1 MLVIAIIVSFLPFI
15 GVYLWLRN
23 GVSKEEA
30 HRKLCDK
37 TLVRGFLTVLPVSL
51 LLISFA
57 EGGEGPYQQGCF
69 LQGQGGKPDGAAL
82 GHDGKDLVLQKG
94 EEVQRIIFDGGQ
106 KAAVQLAGADLL
118 FDIPYLFLQGH
129 AKMIRIRQTGSQ
141 PESLQ
146 RFVCRAALRL
156 FFRIG

>member
-1 MLVIAIIVSFLPFI
+1 MLAIAIIVSFLPFI

-51 LLISFA
+51 LLILKGIAFA

-94 EEVQRIIFDGGQ
+94 EEVQRIIFD
-106 KAAVQLAGADLL
+106 
-118 FDIPYLFLQGH
+118 
-129 AKMIRIRQTGSQ
+129 R
-141 PESLQ
+141 
-146 RFVCRAALRL
+146 
-156 FFRIG
+156 